1 MEKTTIKN
9 IKSEWVAALAEFFEQ
24 TKLKTNS
31 LVVVGCSTSEVRG
44 SQIGSDSNQEL
55 GDLLFSVLAE
65 AAQKNK
71 INLAVQCCE
80 HLNRAL
86 IIERE
91 VAENLMYPEVNA
103 KPALHAGGAFAVA
116 AFQNMTDPILV
127 ENIQADAGIDI
138 GDTFI
143 GMHLK
148 PVAVPLRLK
157 VKQIGGAHLT
167 SAGTRPKLIGGAR
180 AEYRIDL

>member
-1 MEKTTIKN
+1 MKELVIENLKL
-9 IKSEWVAALAEFFEQ
+9 EWTEALAEFFEQ
-24 TKLKTNS
+24 TNLKTNS

-44 SQIGSDSNQEL
+44 SKIGSDSNQDI
-55 GDLLFSVLAE
+55 GNLLFLLLME
-65 AAQKNK
+65 AAQKNEV
-71 INLAVQCCE
+71 NLAIQCCE
-80 HLNRAL
+80 HLNRSL
-86 IIERE
+86 VIERNI
-91 VAENLMYPEVNA
+91 AKKLMYPEVNA
-103 KPALHAGGAFAVA
+103 KPTLHAGGAFAVA

-157 VKQIGGAHLT
+157 VKQIGEAHLT
-167 SAGTRPKLIGGAR
+167 SALTRPKLIGGAR
-180 AEYRIDL
+180 AEYRTDI

>member
-1 MEKTTIKN
+1 MKKIKL
-9 IKSEWVAALAEFFEQ
+9 KWVDVLTEFFER
-24 TKLKTNS
+24 TNLRKNS
-31 LVVVGCSTSEVRG
+31 LVVVGCSTSEVSG
-44 SQIGSDSNQEL
+44 SKIGSNSNQEI
-55 GDLLFSVLAE
+55 GNLLFSVLAE
-65 AAQKNK
+65 AAQTNK
-71 INLAVQCCE
+71 VNLAIQCCE

-86 IIERE
+86 VIERNI
-91 VAENLMYPEVNA
+91 ARKLMYPEVNA
-103 KPALHAGGAFAVA
+103 KPTLHAGGAFAVA

-148 PVAVPLRLK
+148 PVVVPLRLK

-167 SAGTRPKLIGGAR
+167 SAGTRSKLIGGAR
-180 AEYRIDL
+180 AEYRTDI